1 MARETIWT
9 FEAGASVPEWLM
21 RQTNCTLTFDR
32 DVVVVDRG
40 AAVELYPAAA
50 MCLDQV
56 MILAEV
62 VNRHRAVDVEHVR
75 PITVHTAPRA
85 RSVN

>member
-21 RQTNCTLTFDR
+21 RQTNCILTFDR
-32 DVVVVDRG
+32 AVVLVDRG

-56 MILAEV
+56 MILAKV

>member
-1 MARETIWT
+1 MARETVWT
-9 FEAGASVPEWLM
+9 FEAGAGVPEWLM

-50 MCLDQV
+50 MALDQV

-75 PITVHTAPRA
+75 PIIVHTAPRA
-85 RSVN
+85 GSVN